1 MSNLYWNNETWFFLF
16 WRKQNERRNNS
27 NRQSKGSVGKSFS
40 CINIG
45 VGLAREWKKVLL
57 VDFDPQASI
66 IIALGYPQPDQLP
79 VTVTDV
85 MTKVIEDEP
94 FQRNEGIF
102 TAQKVLIYCPQA
114 FDYQTWKLL
123 W

>member
-1 MSNLYWNNETWFFLF
+1 MCPIYIGITKLGSFLF

-27 NRQSKGSVGKSFS
+27 NRQSKGRRWQVLF

-102 TAQKVLIYCPQA
+102 TA
-114 FDYQTWKLL
+114 
-123 W
+123 